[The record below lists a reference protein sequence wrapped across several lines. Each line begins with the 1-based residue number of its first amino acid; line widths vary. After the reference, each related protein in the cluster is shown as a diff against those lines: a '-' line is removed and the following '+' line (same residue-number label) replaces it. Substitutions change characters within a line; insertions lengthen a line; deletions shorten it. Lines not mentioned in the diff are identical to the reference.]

1 MINQTYKKNTRWH
14 IVLILSLLYFITVIY
29 FAGCTTNQK
38 FTVTFNSNGG
48 SHIESRIVEEGKTIY
63 KPSNPEK
70 QGYVFDAWY
79 FDDQKW
85 DFKNQKVTQDI
96 TLVAKW
102 FLQPADGIIYMLNDD
117 YSAYYV
123 DDYLG
128 TSTEVTISS
137 TYRGL
142 PVNEIGSWA
151 FSDTNIR
158 NINLPDSIISIGDC
172 AFQGCDYLTT
182 IDLPNN
188 LLEIVGGAFQNC
200 DRLQSL
206 LIPKSVT
213 KLSPFL
219 TARCRNL
226 TSLAV
231 EEGNIYYDSRNNCN
245 AIIETKT
252 NEIIDGCRNTIIP
265 YGVSTIGIGAF
276 EGKNLQKMISI
287 PNSIVKIGS
296 LAFAD
301 NAFFNIIIPSSV
313 TEMGTSVFENCLNL
327 TIYCE
332 ISSRPDGWSKT
343 WNSSHN
349 QVIWNYTNS

>member
-1 MINQTYKKNTRWH
+1 MKKFLT
-14 IVLILSLLYFITVIY
+14 LCLLCLFTIAAFS
-29 FAGCTTNQK
+29 FAGCTSNQK
-38 FTVTFNSNGG
+38 FTVTFDSNGG
-48 SHIESRIVEEGKTIY
+48 TYIESRVVEEGETIY
-63 KPSNPEK
+63 KPSNPER

-85 DFKNQKVTQDI
+85 DFKKQKVTQDI

-102 FLQPADGIIYMLNDD
+102 IIQPADGIIYMLNDD

-128 TSTEVTISS
+128 TSTDITISS

-182 IDLPNN
+182 IDLPHN

-206 LIPKSVT
+206 LIPKSVI
-213 KLSPFL
+213 KLDSFL
-219 TARCRNL
+219 TARCRSL

-231 EEGNIYYDSRNNCN
+231 EDGNLYYDSRDNCN

-252 NEIIDGCRNTIIP
+252 NKLIDGCRNTVIP
-265 YGVSTIGIGAF
+265 HGVLSIGNGAF
-276 EGKNLQKMISI
+276 EGKNLQTMINI
-287 PNSIVKIGS
+287 PNSIVEIGS

-301 NAFFNIIIPSSV
+301 NPFLSIIIPSSV
-313 TEMGTSVFENCLNL
+313 TEMGMSVFEDCLNL

-332 ISSRPDGWSKT
+332 VSSRPNGWSEM

-349 QVIWNYTNS
+349 QVVWNYTKS